1 MAGACPKCCWWWF
14 EREGR
19 HIQTVLDMDVE
30 LPNGDFL
37 PLKILVDTGAQVNLV
52 RRDLVPRQDWRP
64 APNPVRLITANSSI
78 LRGGD
83 KVVELGL
90 NFNVC
95 EDGFVQ
101 PQPISFKGDFYGAE
115 VEFDAI
121 LSYPWL
127 RENSVGVFPHRDAL
141 ARDWPYFGLL
151 YAWKEKVSPKVS
163 MPWKNGADGG
173 GAACFGRTP

>member
-1 MAGACPKCCWWWF
+1 MKG
-14 EREGR
+14 EGR
-19 HIQTVLDMDVE
+19 HIQLLLDMDVE
-30 LPNGDFL
+30 LPDGSLL
-37 PLKILVDTGAQVNLV
+37 PLKFLVDTGAQVNLV
-52 RRDLVPRQDWRP
+52 KRGLVSGQDWKI
-64 APNPVRLITANSSI
+64 AQNPVRLITANNSV

-90 NFNVC
+90 NFNVV

-101 PQPISFKGDFYGAE
+101 PQPISLKGDFYGAE
-115 VEFDAI
+115 IELDAI

-151 YAWKEKVSPKVS
+151 YA
-163 MPWKNGADGG
+163 
-173 GAACFGRTP
+173 

>member
-1 MAGACPKCCWWWF
+1 M
-14 EREGR
+14 
-19 HIQTVLDMDVE
+19 VLDMDVE

-64 APNPVRLITANSSI
+64 APNPVRLITANNSI

-90 NFNVC
+90 NFNVV

-101 PQPISFKGDFYGAE
+101 PQPMSFKGDFYGAE
-115 VEFDAI
+115 IDFDAI

-151 YAWKEKVSPKVS
+151 YAWKEKVSAKSVKALEKWSRRREIRPVLAVRLRGE
-163 MPWKNGADGG
+163 P
-173 GAACFGRTP
+173 PL